1 MIRINPLFLFVLFLA
16 WHFDLLTAFLLVFSV
31 AVLHEAGHA
40 LCARLFGLKIKL
52 FQIQPWGVCMKT
64 EPFLSPASEIA
75 VAAAGPF
82 VNLLLLGIGFI
93 KPNPLFLLSNMFML
107 LINLL
112 PVYPLDGGRIFYCL
126 VLRETDR
133 ECAKKIIRI
142 VSGIVTVIVFIAG
155 GVLLYKTKVNFS
167 VLLAAAFMAFSA
179 DSAEENESYKCAM
192 PPRTRHYLVCGTDSV
207 RIALKVRRG
216 SNAVVFDVTDS
227 AHRYLGSVTLREVM
241 EQIAKFG
248 YDMKFNEILRK

>member
-1 MIRINPLFLFVLFLA
+1 MIRINPFFLFVLFLA

-192 PPRTRHYLVCGTDSV
+192 PRRTRHYLVCGTDSV

-227 AHRYLGSVTLREVM
+227 AHLSWVGDPSRSDGTDCGIR
-241 EQIAKFG
+241 I
-248 YDMKFNEILRK
+248 

>member
-1 MIRINPLFLFVLFLA
+1 
-16 WHFDLLTAFLLVFSV
+16 
-31 AVLHEAGHA
+31 
-40 LCARLFGLKIKL
+40 
-52 FQIQPWGVCMKT
+52 MKT

-75 VAAAGPF
+75 VAASGPF

-93 KPNPLFLLSNMFML
+93 KPYPLFLLSNMFML

-126 VLRETDR
+126 VRRETDG

-142 VSGIVTVIVFIAG
+142 VSGAVTVIVFVAG

-179 DSAEENESYKCAM
+179 DTAEENKSFEHAM
-192 PPRTRHYLVCGTDSV
+192 PRRTKHYLVCGNDSV
-207 RIALKVRRG
+207 RLALKVRSG
-216 SNAVVFDVTDS
+216 DTVVFDVTDS
-227 AHRYLGSVTLREVM
+227 AYRYLGSVTLREVM
-241 EQIAKFG
+241 EQIAEFG